1 MKLEILTPEKRIFD
15 GEVDILTVPTR
26 SGHISVMSNHAA
38 LVTAVKA
45 GDITLQIKGEK
56 KVFEVEDGVLETL
69 KNKTILLLRK
79 CREK

>member
-1 MKLEILTPEKRIFD
+1 MKVEILTPEKRIFD

-26 SGHISVMSNHAA
+26 SGFISVMSNHAA

-45 GDITLQIKGEK
+45 GDIILQIKGEK